1 MDELNQKMTAGGIT
15 PRKTKFETQKDYLRK
30 AIDEAAASARSLK
43 EFQKQL
49 FRQLSYFT
57 QDQPWAVQLSPS
69 GAWEIYY
76 GKKPG
81 DTVGKRISAVC
92 MGEKS
97 QTPTEPAA

>member
-81 DTVGKRISAVC
+81 DTV
-92 MGEKS
+92 
-97 QTPTEPAA
+97 